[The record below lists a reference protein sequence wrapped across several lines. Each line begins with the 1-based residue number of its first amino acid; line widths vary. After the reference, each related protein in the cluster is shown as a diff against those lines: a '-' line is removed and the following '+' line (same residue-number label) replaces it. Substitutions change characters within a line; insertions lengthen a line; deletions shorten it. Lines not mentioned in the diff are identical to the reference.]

1 MNLKS
6 FLSGGSFG
14 TIALISSLSIF
25 GAAAQ
30 AQESIQNP
38 IKTYENPAEALETG
52 YFQNSKN
59 SFDSM
64 SLFRQW
70 IGITGASQFPRG
82 SYPEISIERDNRLV
96 NAVYRDV
103 LMQQTMNDPYVRV
116 PDLPSPYNT
125 SLMTLPSLQTG
136 RVIGTE
142 LVYDRRPTP

>member
-6 FLSGGSFG
+6 FLSGASFA
-14 TIALISSLSIF
+14 TIALVSSLSGF

-30 AQESIQNP
+30 AQENP
-38 IKTYENPAEALETG
+38 IKVYENPAEALEAG
-52 YFQNSKN
+52 YFQNGKN

-64 SLFRQW
+64 SLLGQW
-70 IGITGASQFPRG
+70 IGISGASAFPRG

-96 NAVYRDV
+96 NAVYQDV
-103 LMQQTMNDPYVRV
+103 MMQQTMNDPYLRV
-116 PDLPSPYNT
+116 PDLPNPYNT

-142 LVYDRRPTP
+142 LVYDRRPLP

>member
-6 FLSGGSFG
+6 FLSGTRFG
-14 TIALISSLSIF
+14 TIALVSSLSVF
-25 GAAAQ
+25 GTAAQ
-30 AQESIQNP
+30 AQDP
-38 IKTYENPAEALETG
+38 IKVYENPAEALETG

-70 IGITGASQFPRG
+70 IGITGVSEFPRG
-82 SYPEISIERDNRLV
+82 SYPEISIERDDRIV
-96 NAVYRDV
+96 NAVYRDAM
-103 LMQQTMNDPYVRV
+103 MQQTISDPYVRV

-142 LVYDRRPTP
+142 LVYDRRPMP